1 MADPPR
7 HPDTEDDT
15 GVESDRGATTG
26 TSRWQKVVGIIGLL
40 VVLWIGNQMVGQ
52 LTGSGPG
59 PGGGDPGPGQHAPP
73 AETQEEETDTG
84 DGDHQPPGDGP

>member
-1 MADPPR
+1 MTDPPR
-7 HPDTEDDT
+7 NTDT
-15 GVESDRGATTG
+15 GVEPHSTVTTG

-59 PGGGDPGPGQHAPP
+59 PGQHAPP
-73 AETQEEETDTG
+73 AEIEEEETDTG
-84 DGDHQPPGDGP
+84 DGDHQPPGDSDHQPPEDGP